1 MKNRLKL
8 FRIGRTGGT
17 GSDSLA
23 YVAGNIAAIEE
34 IQRRSGSRS
43 KAREA
48 IRTAQ
53 TGIST
58 SVPGTDRQ
66 TVEVKWVLGGEPGE
80 TSYSVFVDG
89 AQQGTVWGSS
99 PEDAKLRA
107 WAIYGSTA
115 VTHSDQM
122 EPPGVST

>member
-17 GSDSLA
+17 GSDKLA
-23 YVAGNIAAIEE
+23 YIAGNLAAIEE
-34 IQRRSGSRS
+34 VRQRSGSRS
-43 KAREA
+43 KARDA

-53 TGIST
+53 IGILT
-58 SVPGTDRQ
+58 SVQGSDRQ

-80 TSYSVFVDG
+80 TSYSVSIDG
-89 AQQGTVWGSS
+89 THQGTVWGLS

-107 WAIYGSTA
+107 CAIYGSTA
-115 VTHSDQM
+115 VVHSDQM
-122 EPPGVST
+122 ESLGVSS